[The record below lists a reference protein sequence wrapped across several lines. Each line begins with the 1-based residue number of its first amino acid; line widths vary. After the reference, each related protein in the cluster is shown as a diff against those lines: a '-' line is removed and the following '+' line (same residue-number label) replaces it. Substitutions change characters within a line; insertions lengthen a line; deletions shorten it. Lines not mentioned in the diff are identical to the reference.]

1 MSRFRKN
8 VENLHPYVP
17 GEQPEADADV
27 IKLNT
32 NENPYPPSPRAVE
45 ALRTIGSDLLR
56 RYPQPLADV
65 FRDAVGKTL
74 NFDPSWVLAG
84 NGSDDLLTQL
94 IRAVVEPGRPVA
106 YPTPTYVLYRTLA
119 EIQDAP
125 TEEVPYND
133 NYDLP
138 IDALSKIDAPL
149 TIIANPNS
157 PSGTVIT
164 IKELQDLADRLQ
176 GILAI
181 DEAYVGFSNSSAIE
195 LTRQSDRIIVL
206 RTLSKSHGLAG
217 LRLGF
222 AVAQPSLLSGLTK
235 VKDSYNVDAVA
246 AYVGT
251 AAIQDINYSQDVA
264 RRIVASRGKLIAAM
278 TTLGFHVWPSQANFI
293 LVRHPHAAAGQLYET
308 LKAQGILVRY
318 FAEPK
323 LSDTLRITV
332 GTDDQNDQLLK
343 ALTSL
348 LSS

>member
-1 MSRFRKN
+1 M
-8 VENLHPYVP
+8 
-17 GEQPEADADV
+17 
-27 IKLNT
+27 
-32 NENPYPPSPRAVE
+32 
-45 ALRTIGSDLLR
+45 
-56 RYPQPLADV
+56 
-65 FRDAVGKTL
+65 
-74 NFDPSWVLAG
+74 
-84 NGSDDLLTQL
+84 
-94 IRAVVEPGRPVA
+94 
-106 YPTPTYVLYRTLA
+106 
-119 EIQDAP
+119 
-125 TEEVPYND
+125 
-133 NYDLP
+133 
-138 IDALSKIDAPL
+138 
-149 TIIANPNS
+149 
-157 PSGTVIT
+157 
-164 IKELQDLADRLQ
+164 
-176 GILAI
+176 
-181 DEAYVGFSNSSAIE
+181 
-195 LTRQSDRIIVL
+195 L

-222 AVAQPSLLSGLTK
+222 AVAQPSLLSGLIK